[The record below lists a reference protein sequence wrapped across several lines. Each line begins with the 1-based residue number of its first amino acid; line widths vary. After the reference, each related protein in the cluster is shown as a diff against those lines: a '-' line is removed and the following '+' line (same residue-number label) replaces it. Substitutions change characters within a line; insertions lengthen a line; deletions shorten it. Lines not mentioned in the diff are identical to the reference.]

1 MNSEEQT
8 EVPIILATSCL
19 VEECEITYT
28 SYEDIKRKINEY
40 IGGQVV
46 SQELP
51 DSYVVNGRLNLFMIK
66 PSLEDPTQF
75 IVSAYTYD
83 KIRYGCSFWNYIE
96 YEFELL
102 CEYLDR
108 EYAHAVA
115 SLEKDSVLLGEETL
129 TGFSSYEDFKLAL
142 RHAIECC
149 NKDPYDIKEKELQ
162 ESWFIIKWFV
172 NYPTVYKMYLFI
184 PKDRVRYVKYP
195 EKLVYYMENY
205 RDCVEKHRAEEEAY
219 YNKQYEEYLQL
230 NPLED
235 LEDLEAEDPVA
246 SSNEVVEDL
255 DDDCPPLGIAT
266 AENFAR
272 ANEILSAYKDK
283 DEDDDDIDTWL
294 AKYIEANR
302 IRSSEPK
309 PPLINEDDE
318 DIYVY
323 DGVNIYE

>member
-40 IGGQVV
+40 IGEPVV

-66 PSLEDPTQF
+66 PSLEDPTKF

-102 CEYLDR
+102 CEYLDSGSL
-108 EYAHAVA
+108 EAVAVA
-115 SLEKDSVLLGEETL
+115 SLEVDSVLLGEQIL
-129 TGFSSYEDFKLAL
+129 TNFSSYEDVKSSLDY
-142 RHAIECC
+142 AIHCC

-184 PKDRVRYVKYP
+184 PKDRLLYVKYP
-195 EKLVYYMENY
+195 QNLVYYMENY
-205 RDCVEKHRAEEEAY
+205 RDCVEKHRAEEETY
-219 YNKQYEEYLQL
+219 
-230 NPLED
+230 
-235 LEDLEAEDPVA
+235 
-246 SSNEVVEDL
+246 
-255 DDDCPPLGIAT
+255 
-266 AENFAR
+266 
-272 ANEILSAYKDK
+272 
-283 DEDDDDIDTWL
+283 
-294 AKYIEANR
+294 
-302 IRSSEPK
+302 
-309 PPLINEDDE
+309 
-318 DIYVY
+318 
-323 DGVNIYE
+323 

>member
-1 MNSEEQT
+1 MNSDEQT
-8 EVPIILATSCL
+8 EMPIILATSCL

-28 SYEDIKRKINEY
+28 SYEDIKRKVNEY

-51 DSYVVNGRLNLFMIK
+51 DSYVVNGRLNLYMIK
-66 PSLEDPTQF
+66 PSLKDPTQF

-83 KIRYGCSFWNYIE
+83 KVRYGCSFWNYIE
-96 YEFELL
+96 SEFELL
-102 CEYLDR
+102 CEYLDK

-115 SLEKDSVLLGEETL
+115 SLEKDSVLIGEETL
-129 TGFSSYEDFKLAL
+129 TGFSSYEDFKDAL
-142 RHAIECC
+142 RHAIHCC

-195 EKLVYYMENY
+195 QNLVYYMKSY

-219 YNKQYEEYLQL
+219 YNKQYEEYLRL
-230 NPLED
+230 NPEEETVASLED
-235 LEDLEAEDPVA
+235 LED
-246 SSNEVVEDL
+246 N
-255 DDDCPPLGIAT
+255 CPPLGIAT

-272 ANEILSAYKDK
+272 ANEILFAYKD
-283 DEDDDDIDTWL
+283 EYTVASSNEVVEEDDDIDAWIT
-294 AKYIEANR
+294 KYIEANR
-302 IRSSEPK
+302 IRSSDPK
-309 PPLINEDDE
+309 PPLINDDE

>member
-19 VEECEITYT
+19 VEECVITYT
-28 SYEDIKRKINEY
+28 SYEDIKRKVNEY
-40 IGGQVV
+40 VGEPVV

-66 PSLEDPTQF
+66 PSLEDSTKF

-102 CEYLDR
+102 CEYLDSGNL
-108 EYAHAVA
+108 ELLIEAVA
-115 SLEKDSVLLGEETL
+115 SLEADSVLLGEQIL
-129 TGFSSYEDFKLAL
+129 TNFSSYEDVKSSLDY
-142 RHAIECC
+142 AIHCC

-162 ESWFIIKWFV
+162 ESWFTIKRFV
-172 NYPTVYKMYLFI
+172 NNPKNYKISLYIPNDRLYIQYPQN
-184 PKDRVRYVKYP
+184 
-195 EKLVYYMENY
+195 LVYYMENY

-219 YNKQYEEYLQL
+219 YNKQYEEYLRL
-230 NPLED
+230 YPEEESLEEVED
-235 LEDLEAEDPVA
+235 LE
-246 SSNEVVEDL
+246 
-255 DDDCPPLGIAT
+255 DCPPLGIAT
-266 AENFAR
+266 AENFASEADKR
-272 ANEILSAYKDK
+272 ANEILSTYKN
-283 DEDDDDIDTWL
+283 DDDEDIDTWI

-302 IRSSEPK
+302 IRSSQPQT
-309 PPLINEDDE
+309 NEEAE

>member
-40 IGGQVV
+40 IGEPVV

-66 PSLEDPTQF
+66 PSLEDPTKF

-102 CEYLDR
+102 CEYLDSGSL
-108 EYAHAVA
+108 ETVAVA
-115 SLEKDSVLLGEETL
+115 SLEVDSVLLGEQIL
-129 TGFSSYEDFKLAL
+129 TNFSSYEDVKSSLDY
-142 RHAIECC
+142 AIHCC

-162 ESWFIIKWFV
+162 ESWFTIKRFV
-172 NYPTVYKMYLFI
+172 NNPKNYKISLYIPNDRLYIQYPQN
-184 PKDRVRYVKYP
+184 
-195 EKLVYYMENY
+195 LVYYMENY

-219 YNKQYEEYLQL
+219 YNKQYEEYLRL
-230 NPLED
+230 NPE
-235 LEDLEAEDPVA
+235 LEADAEDSVA
-246 SSNEVVEDL
+246 SSNEVVEDDTEAL
-255 DDDCPPLGIAT
+255 
-266 AENFAR
+266 E
-272 ANEILSAYKDK
+272 E
-283 DEDDDDIDTWL
+283 DIDAWI

-302 IRSSEPK
+302 IRSSDPK